1 MNKSLIALV
10 LTAVLAGCSSGSG
23 SEPAQPQFDGDYG
36 FENIDPG
43 FGNGDSDSDVDNGFD
58 NIDPGYGKDDSK
70 NIADTIEQA
79 DLGFVYIP
87 DIGDVPFFNKD
98 TGEAHISA
106 VKQRSDDHE
115 TLYSIY
121 LDDKRVGEIIIRD
134 NYVTVSSG
142 DKMISG
148 QKDSITYS
156 DDDYTFWT
164 VRGTNGNVV
173 GDFKR
178 LDDGVWVFREE
189 MARETFVVKYHD
201 GQWNFIPVADIKN
214 KVKENLPSQAQ
225 ATKVRAKM
233 QVNKLRTLK

>member
-10 LTAVLAGCSSGSG
+10 LTAVLAGCSSGGG

-43 FGNGDSDSDVDNGFD
+43 FGLDDSDNDGGYENP
-58 NIDPGYGKDDSK
+58 DPNYGNDAPTLKDK
-70 NIADTIEQA
+70 VAQA

-87 DIGDVPFFNKD
+87 DLGDVPFFNKD

-121 LDDKRVGEIIIRD
+121 VDDKTVGEIIVRED
-134 NYVTVSSG
+134 YVEISSG

-148 QKDSITYS
+148 EQKSYLDTEH
-156 DDDYTFWT
+156 TFWT
-164 VRGTNGNVV
+164 VRDTNDNVV

-189 MARETFVVKYHD
+189 IERQTFVVKYHD

-214 KVKENLPSQAQ
+214 KVKDNLPSQAQ

>member
-10 LTAVLAGCSSGSG
+10 LTAVLAGCSSSGG

-43 FGNGDSDSDVDNGFD
+43 FGNGEPSFDGDNGYD
-58 NIDPGYGKDDSK
+58 NADPTYGNPKS
-70 NIADTIEQA
+70 IADRIDEA
-79 DLGFVYIP
+79 DLGFVHIP
-87 DIGDVPFFNKD
+87 ELGDIPFFNRD
-98 TGEAHISA
+98 DSDAHVSA
-106 VKQRSDDHE
+106 VREQVSDEH

-121 LDDKRVGEIIIRD
+121 VDDKRVGEIIIRD

-148 QKDSITYS
+148 EQKSYLDTEH
-156 DDDYTFWT
+156 TFWT
-164 VRGTNGNVV
+164 VKDTNGNVV

-189 MARETFVVKYHD
+189 MNRETFVVKYHD
-201 GQWNFIPVADIKN
+201 GQWNFIPVADVKN
-214 KVKENLPSQAQ
+214 KVKDNLHSQAEV
-225 ATKVRAKM
+225 TKVRAKM